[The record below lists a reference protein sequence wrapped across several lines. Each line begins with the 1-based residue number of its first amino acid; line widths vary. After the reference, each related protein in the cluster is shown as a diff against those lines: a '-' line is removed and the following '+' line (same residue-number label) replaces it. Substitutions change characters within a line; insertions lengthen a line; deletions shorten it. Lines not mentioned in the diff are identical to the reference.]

1 MRHDPKF
8 PHTYRRSIAPFLA
21 KCRKHAED
29 MFKEIQTCLDFQDP
43 AERTAAVMRVFL
55 KPRWGE
61 ERKVPPKKETSPKI
75 QKATPKIQKKIRK
88 KIRKAPVQKWERK
101 IGLPKFASYVCCR
114 LLSLWEP
121 KLMDTNCTII
131 GQYAVKGLLLL
142 LGFSEKGAEWLSKCA
157 PPHVCEGIFG
167 ATLPAIT
174 KALKQS
180 KHECHQQVFKHLS
193 NLGLMPL
200 AATTIEH
207 LLCKYRKVA
216 SESSDNKST
225 RHRTPTPPSEYQEMW
240 KGSTGVYLK
249 SQLPHTMTTKKPA
262 KKTTKKTT
270 T

>member
-1 MRHDPKF
+1 MV
-8 PHTYRRSIAPFLA
+8 
-21 KCRKHAED
+21 
-29 MFKEIQTCLDFQDP
+29 
-43 AERTAAVMRVFL
+43 RTAAVMRVFL

-88 KIRKAPVQKWERK
+88 KIRKAPVKKWERK
-101 IGLPKFASYVCCR
+101 IGLPKFAAYVCCR

-167 ATLPAIT
+167 ATLPAIN
-174 KALKQS
+174 KALKKS
-180 KHECHQQVFKHLS
+180 KYAYMLKDLS
-193 NLGLMPL
+193 DLGLMPL

-207 LLCKYRKVA
+207 FLSEYRKVA
-216 SESSDNKST
+216 SEISDNKLT
-225 RHRTPTPPSEYQEMW
+225 RHRAPTPPSEYQKMW
-240 KGSTGVYLK
+240 KGAKGVYLK
-249 SQLPHTMTTKKPA
+249 SLSLTMATKKPA
-262 KKTTKKTT
+262 KKITKKTTKKTT